1 MATGFSSD
9 LSIGSTVLLEYVDQL
24 IAKGETDFRLNC
36 ALKYAKCYPRA
47 DLSLRRLASLTNL
60 SVWHI
65 CRLFRDEVGISPARC
80 IKLLR
85 LKFAAD
91 LLIKTSL
98 SVKEVTASVGIN
110 DVSHF
115 VRDFK
120 SVTGEFPVEYRTRV
134 RKQTAV
140 GVLHFTNAKNG

>member
-1 MATGFSSD
+1 MATESSVD
-9 LSIGSTVLLEYVDQL
+9 LAIGNTIVLEHVDQL
-24 IAKGETDFRLNC
+24 IAKGDTDFRLNC
-36 ALKYAKCYPRA
+36 ALKYAKCHPRA

-65 CRLFRDEVGISPARC
+65 CRLFRDQVGIPPARC

-91 LLIKTSL
+91 LLVNTSL
-98 SVKEVTASVGIN
+98 SVKEVAASVGIN

-115 VRDFK
+115 VRDFR

-134 RKQTAV
+134 RKPTALIV
-140 GVLHFTNAKNG
+140 VHSSNAKNG